1 MQVIFTLTKQHCD
14 CRKHESY
21 WATIPVKWNVTS
33 LIKRKKKNCI
43 WDAAASSVRETRT
56 CSWSQIRKTSLLTAF
71 FFICLKIFF
80 LKGSVLG
87 GVVPTNFIWAHL
99 YTRVLEPNRCEGLDS
114 ILIQIL
120 HIMRGT
126 GEFVGILTSPWLAE
140 CCSHGI
146 CTGAWERHLCVT
158 ESQRARL
165 WMARRFWMGS
175 WIMYWKRGHL

>member
-33 LIKRKKKNCI
+33 LIKRKKKELHLRC
-43 WDAAASSVRETRT
+43 
-56 CSWSQIRKTSLLTAF
+56 CSFLCEGNQDLFLEPDQEDKLANSF

-99 YTRVLEPNRCEGLDS
+99 YTRVLKPNRCEGLDS

-146 CTGAWERHLCVT
+146 CTGAWEGHLCVT